1 MQIAALTVSVETF
14 LHAMEIVSIV
24 VGGLSVA
31 YRIGKTHSAIAAAI
45 KNQNQA
51 SERQA
56 NEISDLKI
64 EIKKLNDVLTALA
77 VQESRLDMH
86 EKWIDELRH
95 GIGLVVTKRPG

>member
-1 MQIAALTVSVETF
+1 MQLGDISVSVETF
-14 LHAMEIVSIV
+14 LHTTEIVSIV

-31 YRIGKTHSAIAAAI
+31 YRIGKTHSTIAAAI

-56 NEISDLKI
+56 NEISDLKT

-95 GIGLVVTKRPG
+95 GIGLVIPKRTG